1 MESRL
6 NQKIQD
12 LQSSLQCSITANVKR
27 IESDTKKSFS
37 DAVKQNITEQNNSP
51 NLRSIIKDARNEQQ
65 LEEREKRLRKNNI
78 IIHGIADPISE
89 DEDQMKQRDK
99 EFTENLFKA
108 IKVDVTPTVVQ
119 LIGKPEDHKKRP
131 IKVIF
136 NSPADKEKIM
146 QSLKNLKNNE
156 SYNGMSIMIDLTEG
170 ERALYKSWTEKAKQK
185 NLDEPSDSKFVWRVR
200 GSPKNGLC
208 RVVYILS

>member
-1 MESRL
+1 MKSSIWKKRIQENLKEMESRL

-51 NLRSIIKDARNEQQ
+51 NLRSIIKEARNEQQ

-78 IIHGIADPISE
+78 IIHGIADSISE

-156 SYNGMSIMIDLTEG
+156 SYN
-170 ERALYKSWTEKAKQK
+170 
-185 NLDEPSDSKFVWRVR
+185 
-200 GSPKNGLC
+200 
-208 RVVYILS
+208 